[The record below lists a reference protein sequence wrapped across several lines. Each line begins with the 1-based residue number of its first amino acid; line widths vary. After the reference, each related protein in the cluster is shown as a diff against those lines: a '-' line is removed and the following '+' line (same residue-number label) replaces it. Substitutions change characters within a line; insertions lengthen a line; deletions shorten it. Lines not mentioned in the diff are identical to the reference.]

1 MGWLKIT
8 RLWAL
13 RTRQDA
19 MAVWYAMRNPAT
31 PWYAKALAI
40 LVAAY
45 ILSPIDLIPDF
56 IPVLGLLD
64 DIVLVPILIW
74 ATMRALPAPVRA
86 ESRERAQAWSA
97 RRLAKPRSRAGAIFV
112 VLVWIAIA
120 AAIALW
126 LHAAW
131 FSPGVPGGAA

>member
-19 MAVWYAMRNPAT
+19 MTLWFALRHPAT
-31 PWYAKALAI
+31 PWYAKALAV

-56 IPVLGLLD
+56 IPVLGFLD
-64 DIVLVPILIW
+64 DIILVPILIW
-74 ATMRALPAPVRA
+74 ATLRALPAPVRA
-86 ESRERAQAWSA
+86 DSRDRAQAWA
-97 RRLAKPRSRAGAIFV
+97 TRRLARPRSKAGAAFV
-112 VLVWIAIA
+112 MLVWIAIA
-120 AAIALW
+120 AAIAWW
-126 LHAAW
+126 LYAIW
-131 FSPGVPGGAA
+131 FSPVAPSAAV

>member
-19 MAVWYAMRNPAT
+19 MTLWFALRHPAT
-31 PWYAKALAI
+31 PWYAKALAV

-56 IPVLGLLD
+56 IPVLGVLD
-64 DIVLVPILIW
+64 DIILVPILIW
-74 ATMRALPAPVRA
+74 ATLRALPAPVRA
-86 ESRERAQAWSA
+86 DSRDQAQAWAA
-97 RRLAKPRSRAGAIFV
+97 RRLGRPRSKAGAAFV
-112 VLVWIAIA
+112 IVVWIAIA
-120 AAIALW
+120 AAIAW
-126 LHAAW
+126 WIYATW
-131 FSPGVPGGAA
+131 FSPVAPSAAV

>member
-1 MGWLKIT
+1 MAWLKLT

-19 MAVWYAMRNPAT
+19 MTLWFALRHPAT

-40 LVAAY
+40 LVVAY

-64 DIVLVPILIW
+64 DIILVPILIA
-74 ATMRALPAPVRA
+74 ATIRALPGPVRTD
-86 ESRERAQAWSA
+86 SRERAQAWAA
-97 RRLAKPRSRAGAIFV
+97 RRLPRPRSRTGAIFV

-126 LHAAW
+126 VRAAW
-131 FSPGVPGGAA
+131 FNPAAVAGA

>member
-1 MGWLKIT
+1 MAWLRMT

-19 MAVWYAMRNPAT
+19 MALWFALRHPAT
-31 PWYAKALAI
+31 PWYVKALAI
-40 LVAAY
+40 LVVAY

-64 DIVLVPILIW
+64 DIILVPILIA
-74 ATMRALPAPVRA
+74 ATMRALPAPVRVD
-86 ESRERAQAWSA
+86 SREREREWSA
-97 RRLAKPRSRAGAIFV
+97 RKLAKPRSRAGAIFV
-112 VLVWIAIA
+112 ILVWIAIV

-126 LHAAW
+126 AHAAW
-131 FSPGVPGGAA
+131 FSPAAPGAGA

>member
-1 MGWLKIT
+1 MGWLRMT

-19 MAVWYAMRNPAT
+19 MTLWFALRHPAT

-40 LVAAY
+40 LVVAY

-64 DIVLVPILIW
+64 DVILVPILIA

-86 ESRERAQAWSA
+86 DSRERAQEWAA
-97 RRLAKPRSRAGAIFV
+97 RKQARPRSRAGAIFV
-112 VLVWIAIA
+112 ILVWIAIA

-126 LHAAW
+126 VHAAW
-131 FSPGVPGGAA
+131 FSPAPPGAAA

>member
-1 MGWLKIT
+1 MRLLKIT

-19 MAVWYAMRNPAT
+19 MTVWFALRHPAT

-40 LVAAY
+40 LTAAY

-64 DIVLVPILIW
+64 DLVLVPILIW
-74 ATMRALPAPVRA
+74 ATLRALPAPVRA
-86 ESRERAQAWSA
+86 DSRERAQAWA
-97 RRLAKPRSRAGAIFV
+97 TRRLARPGSKAGAVFV
-112 VLVWIAIA
+112 VMVWIAIA
-120 AAIALW
+120 AAIAW
-126 LHAAW
+126 WVYTTW
-131 FSPGVPGGAA
+131 FSPGAPSAAV